1 MPRKPNLHDRDTEER
16 FLLDAIIDLKQGLTT
31 YIYKEH
37 ILDKLKEKF
46 NDLDIRRNDF
56 YWTVKNNE
64 VNKWKHLKK
73 HTLSPRT

>member
-1 MPRKPNLHDRDTEER
+1 MPRKPNMHEKNIEEK
-16 FLLDAIIDLKQGLTT
+16 FLSDAILDLKQGLTT

-64 VNKWKHLKK
+64 VNK
-73 HTLSPRT
+73 